1 MIKLSIV
8 MEMCK
13 LLSVPNVFNIP
24 IFLSK
29 LNQAFVAQ
37 ASQITNWKD
46 FWDLSRKQ
54 LFPTFAKAI
63 DPPTKPFLVWIRGL
77 INIPLE
83 IIKNST
89 GEKNYQVHVSSYF
102 EILKNTPLHA
112 VFSALSS
119 SEISKIMRMIKLHP
133 ECHVEMFLQR
143 SFILWGT
150 LV

>member
-1 MIKLSIV
+1 MK
-8 MEMCK
+8 MCK

-37 ASQITNWKD
+37 ATSQITK
-46 FWDLSRKQ
+46 RKQ

-102 EILKNTPLHA
+102 QILKNTPLHA

-143 SFILWGT
+143 SFIL
-150 LV
+150 